1 MFKNPRVILFSVLV
15 VAALIVAYLLADRQ
29 GWFASESTDQDTLSA
44 IEQLTPE
51 IASLSEQIRNAP
63 SNAGLFY
70 SRGNA
75 YYDFGNLKY
84 AESDYARAFELDS
97 NNATYVLGWSDC
109 LFDMNEVSKA
119 VEMLENYQLRIPGN
133 PDIMFSL
140 AVDYFLLPQ
149 PKYPQSIDLLNEIL
163 KQDIQN
169 APAYF
174 YKGLVFKEW
183 GDTTKAISSFQ
194 TCTEVDPDYYDAW
207 LQLGLL
213 YADKGDP
220 LAVNYFDNAIAV
232 SDSSREAEYAKAKYF
247 QDKGNLAEAIEYY
260 RQMVIKDPQDA
271 DALYNLAT
279 IYFGVD
285 SIVKADRYFDMAIK
299 QSPAKA
305 YAHYG
310 KGLCS
315 MKLGHNKEAVA
326 YFQQAIT
333 LGVDEET
340 EAECNELI
348 RQINGN

>member
-1 MFKNPRVILFSVLV
+1 
-15 VAALIVAYLLADRQ
+15 
-29 GWFASESTDQDTLSA
+29 
-44 IEQLTPE
+44 
-51 IASLSEQIRNAP
+51 
-63 SNAGLFY
+63 
-70 SRGNA
+70 
-75 YYDFGNLKY
+75 
-84 AESDYARAFELDS
+84 
-97 NNATYVLGWSDC
+97 
-109 LFDMNEVSKA
+109 MNEVGKA
-119 VEMLENYQLRIPGN
+119 VEMLENYQLRIPE
-133 PDIMFSL
+133 IRISCFL

-169 APAYF
+169 APPIFTRAGF
-174 YKGLVFKEW
+174 QGM

-305 YAHYG
+305 YAHWRQRPVF
-310 KGLCS
+310 
-315 MKLGHNKEAVA
+315 H
-326 YFQQAIT
+326 
-333 LGVDEET
+333 ET
-340 EAECNELI
+340 GA
-348 RQINGN
+348 Q

>member
-1 MFKNPRVILFSVLV
+1 M
-15 VAALIVAYLLADRQ
+15 
-29 GWFASESTDQDTLSA
+29 
-44 IEQLTPE
+44 
-51 IASLSEQIRNAP
+51 
-63 SNAGLFY
+63 
-70 SRGNA
+70 
-75 YYDFGNLKY
+75 
-84 AESDYARAFELDS
+84 
-97 NNATYVLGWSDC
+97 
-109 LFDMNEVSKA
+109 
-119 VEMLENYQLRIPGN
+119 
-133 PDIMFSL
+133 
-140 AVDYFLLPQ
+140 
-149 PKYPQSIDLLNEIL
+149 
-163 KQDIQN
+163 
-169 APAYF
+169 
-174 YKGLVFKEW
+174 

-315 MKLGHNKEAVA
+315 MKLGHNKGSSCL

-340 EAECNELI
+340 EAGVQRTN
-348 RQINGN
+348 QTDKQ